1 MLQVKQHCIINFNSF
16 FLTNILPKYYSMEEV
31 KLKKSTVSLLDD
43 GIMHI
48 HLNGGTEIE
57 LSDAVLI
64 VEAMGVL
71 GGGKRFP
78 VLIDAGEFTS
88 IDKEVRIFSA
98 SEESNLY
105 TLADAI
111 AYYSFAQKLIADFYV
126 KHNKPIAP
134 TKVFSSKIEAI
145 EWLKTFVHK

>member
-16 FLTNILPKYYSMEEV
+16 FLTNILPKYYSMKEV

-111 AYYSFAQKLIADFYV
+111 A
-126 KHNKPIAP
+126 
-134 TKVFSSKIEAI
+134 
-145 EWLKTFVHK
+145 